1 MGPDA
6 GGRPVSV
13 TDTLPAQDMVSIAQP
28 RKAEV
33 IAFLQDLVRVPSIDG
48 RDGEATV
55 APREDA

>member
-1 MGPDA
+1 
-6 GGRPVSV
+6 V

-55 APREDA
+55 APREAA